1 MKLTKEEFKED
12 SKRINMKPSR
22 EEFISRIRHLGWCCY
37 QIAAGQDYNVEPN
50 KDQYE
55 SLLQGVKFG
64 LQNLDMTPEQNH
76 ENWMKC
82 KTEQGWVY
90 GEVKDFEKKTHPD
103 LVPFNELPKIEA
115 DKDIMDA
122 MMNKEA
128 NKLYNLFFGDE

>member
-1 MKLTKEEFKED
+1 
-12 SKRINMKPSR
+12 MKPSR
-22 EEFISRIRHLGWCCY
+22 EEFIARIRHLGWCCY
-37 QIAAGQDYNVEPN
+37 QIAADQDYNVEPN

-76 ENWMKC
+76 ENWCRC

-103 LVPFNELPKIEA
+103 LVPFDELPKIEA

-128 NKLYNLFFGDE
+128 NKLYDLFFGEELES

>member
-1 MKLTKEEFKED
+1 
-12 SKRINMKPSR
+12 MKPSR
-22 EEFISRIRHLGWCCY
+22 EEFIARIRHLGWCCY
-37 QIAAGQDYNVEPN
+37 QIAADQDYNVEPN

-76 ENWMKC
+76 ENWCRC

-103 LVPFNELPKIEA
+103 LVPFDELPKIEA

-128 NKLYNLFFGDE
+128 NKLYDLFFGEE